1 MRPVISNSP
10 ILAVLAA
17 CLLLTACTTT
27 PPAQVFVPPV
37 YPPPPDQP
45 RFVYERTLLYNDD
58 VEEYTSTDR
67 LKQFALGAS
76 RKLRG
81 LIKPYDVAVNKG
93 RVYVTDTVQR
103 AVFMFDIPGR
113 RFVEFGTEKP
123 GELAKPMGIDIA
135 NSGDVYVADI
145 SAKRVLVYSA
155 EGRYLR
161 NIGSEKRLARPS
173 DVTVSPDGQQIYV
186 VDTGGIDSPN
196 HDVVVYDAQDGHYLR
211 TIGRRGIGKGEFN
224 LPLQAATAPDGRLYV
239 VDSGNFRVQIFSPEG
254 DFLDSFGSV
263 GRAPGQFARAKG
275 IAIDRDGRIYVVDT
289 AFGNVQIFD
298 PQTRLLMFIGERGE
312 AGYPGKF
319 MLPAGIDVDPDGR
332 IYMVDQFFRKVDV
345 FRPATMKAESG
356 EAAYIFKGNPDE

>member
-1 MRPVISNSP
+1 M
-10 ILAVLAA
+10 LAA
-17 CLLLTACTTT
+17 SLLLTACVAT
-27 PPAQVFVPPV
+27 PPARVFAPPV

-58 VEEYTSTDR
+58 VEEYSSTDR

-76 RKLRG
+76 RKLHG
-81 LIKPYDVAVNKG
+81 LIKPYDIAVKKG

-103 AVFMFDIPGR
+103 AVLMFDIPGR

-123 GELAKPMGIDIA
+123 GELAKPMGIDISD
-135 NSGDVYVADI
+135 SGEIYVADI
-145 SAKRVLVYSA
+145 SARRIMVYSMDGA
-155 EGRYLR
+155 YLR
-161 NIGSEKRLARPS
+161 SIGNEDRLTRPT
-173 DVTVSPDGQQIYV
+173 DVTISPDGKQVYV

-196 HDVVVYDAQDGHYLR
+196 HDVVVYDTQDGRYIR

-254 DFLDSFGSV
+254 VYLSSFGRV

-275 IAIDRDGRIYVVDT
+275 IAIDRDGRSYVVDT

-298 PQTRLLMFIGERGE
+298 PQARLLMFIGERGE

-345 FRPATMKAESG
+345 FRPATLSTESG
-356 EAAYIFKGNPDE
+356 EAAYLFKGNQEDD